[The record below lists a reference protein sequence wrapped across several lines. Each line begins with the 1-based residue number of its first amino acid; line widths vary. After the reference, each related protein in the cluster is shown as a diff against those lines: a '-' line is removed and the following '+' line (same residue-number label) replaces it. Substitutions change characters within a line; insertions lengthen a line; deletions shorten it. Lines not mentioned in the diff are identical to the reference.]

1 MYALRRR
8 LDDGPQA
15 GLAVPERVFHAFAL
29 IYVVDQDVP
38 TENVPAGTA
47 NGKPT
52 HLKPTIRAGEPSE
65 ARLEVIWLTRCELCS
80 EDLHHAREVLWVN
93 RIVGFPLVE
102 LLECLTAVFGEWFV
116 YEIDLT
122 HRCQSSDEPRN
133 AAQDQACIEVAC
145 TSCRFCP
152 LTFHGKVFLQRL
164 IGFDQF
170 SRPARDEFV
179 ELLRD
184 SLLFAHG
191 AFLTACR
198 RQPASPRPRDTR
210 TPTGCVSLPT
220 IVHETLVLGRCRYL
234 RPMDSQRVILCNSH
248 MNTRSTLTRRRSL
261 QVLATS
267 LLAPFAA
274 ARQRKRRVP
283 SHNVGRNRGA
293 QRWA

>member
-145 TSCRFCP
+145 APCCFRP
-152 LTFHGKVFLQRL
+152 LTFHDKFLLQRF
-164 IGFDQF
+164 IGFGQF
-170 SRPARDEFV
+170 SRPFRAEWV
-179 ELLRD
+179 ELLSD

-191 AFLTACR
+191 ALLNVSSATSVLEQSSEFTDGL
-198 RQPASPRPRDTR
+198 SSWSIPRDTR
-210 TPTGCVSLPT
+210 TPTGCVRLPP
-220 IVHETLVLGRCRYL
+220 IVHETLVSGPLPLARRARVFDERNRYEGVADTFV
-234 RPMDSQRVILCNSH
+234 RWFRGAPSCVIHRLPQEDP
-248 MNTRSTLTRRRSL
+248 R
-261 QVLATS
+261 
-267 LLAPFAA
+267 PFAKA
-274 ARQRKRRVP
+274 IRRP
-283 SHNVGRNRGA
+283 
-293 QRWA
+293 